1 MPDSKYIPAG
11 AGVMEGETMRGFLR
25 RAVAAVCAAA
35 VCSVCAVS
43 TFADHTFDLTD
54 KEQTDEILADTKTVD
69 GTQAQLTMDFGTDE
83 ESKKMISVR
92 YVLFGEYLDA
102 EFWNDP
108 GVSVSIDVK
117 LETEGANVIGYMP
130 GFDTN
135 WDWISPTEYTTLK
148 YGEWTTITESGQH
161 FYERFKDN
169 GVNRILFQLR
179 SQWGEPGQG
188 VVTVSIKDFRITGGS
203 AQPDVTEPEVT
214 TLPEPE
220 VTTLPEP
227 EVTTAPEIMTTT
239 EPESVPAESAQSAE
253 SFESAES
260 VQSAESAEQA
270 IAPAQS
276 ETPQAPDTT
285 IETQRTAPPAS
296 SIDYSEIKLERPDPS
311 GSIAMVVLVVVG
323 SAVVIVGIGVVIFII
338 WKKKKF
344 Y

>member
-1 MPDSKYIPAG
+1 MG
-11 AGVMEGETMRGFLR
+11 GTTMRGFLR

-43 TFADHTFDLTD
+43 AFADHTFDLTD

-69 GTQAQLTMDFGTDE
+69 GTQAELTMDLGTDE

-92 YVLFGEYLDA
+92 YVLFGEYLDT

-108 GVSVSIDVK
+108 NVSVSIDVK

-135 WDWISPTEYTTLK
+135 WGWINPTEYTTLK

-161 FYERFKDN
+161 FYEGFKDN

-203 AQPDVTEPEVT
+203 AQPVAAEPEAT
-214 TLPEPE
+214 TP
-220 VTTLPEP
+220 PEP
-227 EVTTAPEIMTTT
+227 EVTTAPEVTPTT
-239 EPESVPAESAQSAE
+239 EPESVPAESAQTAE
-253 SFESAES
+253 SSESAES
-260 VQSAESAEQA
+260 TQSAESAESAEQA

-296 SIDYSEIKLERPDPS
+296 SIDYSEITLEHPDPS

>member
-1 MPDSKYIPAG
+1 
-11 AGVMEGETMRGFLR
+11 MRGFLR

-43 TFADHTFDLTD
+43 AFADHTFDLTD

-130 GFDTN
+130 GFDTD
-135 WDWISPTEYTTLK
+135 WDWINPTEYTTLK

-161 FYERFKDN
+161 FYERFKDK

-214 TLPEPE
+214 TTPEPE
-220 VTTLPEP
+220 VTTTPE
-227 EVTTAPEIMTTT
+227 TTTTT
-239 EPESVPAESAQSAE
+239 EPESVPAESAEPAQSAE
-253 SFESAES
+253 SAQSADSFESAES

-276 ETPQAPDTT
+276 ETPQAPDAT

-296 SIDYSEIKLERPDPS
+296 SIDYSQISLERPDPS